1 VLQYLYRVEVGGEL
15 WPSQLCSSLS
25 HLYLGGRYGGR
36 LARLGAAAVG
46 QLLIHLPQVVSLG
59 SYPGTADALVKV
71 RSVSEREQLVEQKS
85 RRPHCFWDEKKNALN
100 WLRPAAVLLLVTAL
114 TAAGRVTALSSLHRC
129 AIPNILSPADRGRN
143 IYLYS
148 PILHLSFLSCTNT
161 WP

>member
-15 WPSQLCSSLS
+15 WPSQLCSSLR

-46 QLLIHLPQVVSLG
+46 QLLIHLPQLVSLG

-85 RRPHCFWDEKKNALN
+85 RPRIISGMRKK
-100 WLRPAAVLLLVTAL
+100 
-114 TAAGRVTALSSLHRC
+114 C
-129 AIPNILSPADRGRN
+129 A
-143 IYLYS
+143 
-148 PILHLSFLSCTNT
+148 
-161 WP
+161 